1 MVKQAKLIKI
11 KYLSGKKHILI
22 DQNINLNK
30 QKINKNKFYINQKLV
45 LCKKDLYNKKFIIS
59 KNNIK

>member
-1 MVKQAKLIKI
+1 MVKQAKLI

-22 DQNINLNK
+22 DQNINLNN

-45 LCKKDLYNKKFIIS
+45 SCKKDLYNKKFIIS